1 MFHNVWISG
10 AAFALAAGLIAA
22 PAIAKDFVDFPKN
35 LGAGQFVSNCRSQ
48 GGSAS
53 IVSASSDGGKAI
65 NCSKNNGTN
74 VTCAFDDTG
83 TVCVGST
90 GGGSNGGRPQ

>member
-1 MFHNVWISG
+1 MSCSVWTSC
-10 AAFALAAGLIAA
+10 AAFALAAGLSAA
-22 PAIAKDFVDFPKN
+22 PAIAKDFVDFPRN

-65 NCSKNNGTN
+65 NCSKSNGTN
-74 VTCAFDDTG
+74 VTCAFDDSG

-90 GGGSNGGRPQ
+90 GGSNGGRPQ